1 MSEHNQPEAHVLVK
15 EAELQQLIDE
25 LKRLKIQQR
34 NIYTDIKNLIEA
46 LGLNNMNGQPDMFSM
61 MGKITELMNKP
72 EALNLS
78 RFIAFIQEYEAENPV
93 IKNG

>member
-1 MSEHNQPEAHVLVK
+1 MPDHNLPEGHALVK
-15 EAELQQLIDE
+15 KEELAQLVAEIQ
-25 LKRLKIQQR
+25 RLKVQQR

-46 LGLNNMNGQPDMFSM
+46 LGIKNMNAQPDMFSM

-78 RFIAFIQEYEAENPV
+78 RFIAFIQEYEKENAIVKP
-93 IKNG
+93 